1 MRTDKTV
8 LVNVYANGTLTEPRG
23 FVKDFIC
30 PLRFEIRRNHKGHRE
45 FPVFEALTIEIGRAA
60 LVPVQRH
67 WILSTLIVESGQD
80 RIGARVRALSDCM
93 NTATYD
99 VVIVGAGIVGAACA
113 DEFARRGMRVAVVDR
128 EVVGSGATAAGMG
141 HIVVMDDSEAQFA
154 LTRYSQQLWQALR
167 RELPGDVEYD
177 QCGTIWVAAD
187 EEEMAEVRR
196 KHDHYG
202 QRGVPTSVLDSQ
214 ALRHLEPNLRD
225 GMAGGLLV
233 AEDAVLYPP
242 CAARFLMERAQK
254 RGAQF
259 RLGAPVTQMGQG
271 RVRLSDGV
279 EISGRI
285 IVNAAGAWAPEL
297 TRGIEIKKRK
307 GHLVITDRYPEF
319 LRHQLVELGY
329 LKSAHS
335 VTSDSVAFNVQPR
348 RTGQIL
354 IGSSRQY
361 GAEHKEVDQVLLA
374 RMLQRAQEYMPGLG
388 PMSAVRTWTGFR
400 AATPDKLPL
409 IGPWPGDKSL
419 FLATGHEGLG
429 ITTSLATAR
438 ILVDQTTGARPEIP
452 IEPYLPSRAGKE
464 VAHA

>member
-1 MRTDKTV
+1 M
-8 LVNVYANGTLTEPRG
+8 
-23 FVKDFIC
+23 
-30 PLRFEIRRNHKGHRE
+30 
-45 FPVFEALTIEIGRAA
+45 
-60 LVPVQRH
+60 
-67 WILSTLIVESGQD
+67 SS
-80 RIGARVRALSDCM
+80 
-93 NTATYD
+93 ATFD

-113 DEFARRGMRVAVVDR
+113 DGFARRGIRVAVVDR
-128 EVVGSGATAAGMG
+128 DLVGGGATAAGMG

-167 RELPGDVEYD
+167 PELPVDVEYE

-187 EEEMAEVRR
+187 EEEMAEMRR
-196 KHDHYG
+196 KHLFYAE
-202 QRGVPTSVLDSQ
+202 RGVPTTVLDSQ
-214 ALRHLEPNLRD
+214 GLKRLEPNLRD

-254 RGAQF
+254 HGADL
-259 RLGAPVTQMGQG
+259 RLGAAVTEAGKG
-271 RVRLSDGV
+271 RVRLSDGADIHG
-279 EISGRI
+279 EK
-285 IVNAAGAWAPEL
+285 IVNATGAWAPEL
-297 TRGIEIKKRK
+297 LGGVEIKKRK
-307 GHLVITDRYPEF
+307 GHLVITDRYPGF

-335 VTSDSVAFNVQPR
+335 VSSDSVAFNVQPR

-361 GAEHKEVDQVLLA
+361 GAEHKEVDQEILR

-438 ILVDQTTGARPEIP
+438 ILVDQVTGAKPEIP

-464 VAHA
+464 FAHA